1 VKLIDD
7 RHSNAI
13 PCNPKSKADV
23 QPQFDELLDVLS
35 IPASLTAAEK
45 LARLRTV
52 PAESLLDA
60 VKRMKMGTFRP
71 VADGVFFPR
80 DLMRRFADGDF
91 ARDFEKRG
99 MSVLVGE
106 VLNEVSRIRKWW
118 TSLIA

>member
-1 VKLIDD
+1 VKLIYI

-13 PCNPKSKADV
+13 PCNPKPEADV
-23 QPQFDELLDVLS
+23 QPQFNELLDVLS

-45 LARLRTV
+45 LAKLRTV
-52 PAESLLDA
+52 SAERLLDA
-60 VKRMKMGTFRP
+60 VKGMKMGTFRP

-91 ARDFEKRG
+91 ARDFEKRR

-106 VLNEVSRIRKWW
+106 VLNEVSRIRK
-118 TSLIA
+118 